1 MTFVSDNGK
10 QTLQKTDSLNA
21 QFNDVIIFAH
31 ATEYCSIHA
40 GVEFGSGDVDD

>member
-10 QTLQKTDSLNA
+10 QTLQKHSLNA
-21 QFNDVIIFAH
+21 QFNDIIIFAQ
-31 ATEYCSIHA
+31 ATECCSIHA